1 MSRQPPLVIDN
12 GTGYTKMGFAGNS
25 EPSFV
30 FPTVIATHQSAS
42 SGSASAASSGGR
54 APPPVAG
61 KPSHLASKRG
71 IEDLDFF
78 IGDEAV
84 ANSKTYSLHYPI
96 RHGQIENWDHMERF
110 WEQSIFK
117 YLRAEPEDHY
127 VLLTEPPL
135 NPPENR
141 ENTAEIMFESFNV
154 QGLYIAVQAVLALA
168 ASWTSSKVAERTL
181 TGVVIDSGDGVTHTI
196 PVAEGYV
203 IGSSI
208 KHIPIAGRDI
218 TYFVQQLLRDRG
230 ETAAIPPE
238 DQLRVAEKIKEDYT
252 YVCQDIV
259 KEFKKYDADP
269 YKYFARFSGEHSV
282 TGRVSGVPSSS
293 TDLTPSHLL
302 FAHRR
307 AQNKFERFLA
317 NRIISVP
324 QKYDLDVGYERFLA
338 PEIFFNPEIYSSD
351 FLTPLPEVVDT
362 VIQTS
367 PIDVRRGLYKNIVLS
382 GGSTMFKDFGK
393 RLQRDVKAIV
403 DGRIAGSE
411 ERSGSLM
418 KSSGVE
424 VNVISHK
431 RQRYAV
437 WYGGSLMASTPEFYN
452 VSHSRVD
459 YEEYGPSLVRRF
471 SVFGSAV

>member
-1 MSRQPPLVIDN
+1 MSRLAPLVIDN
-12 GTGYTKMGFAGNS
+12 GTGYSKSGFAGNS

-30 FPTVIATHQSAS
+30 FPTAIATHQSPS
-42 SGSASAASSGGR
+42 SNAGGTSSTSSSTAARSSASG
-54 APPPVAG
+54 
-61 KPSHLASKRG
+61 HLASKRG
-71 IEDLDFF
+71 IDDLDYF
-78 IGDEAV
+78 IGDEAM
-84 ANSKTYSLHYPI
+84 ANSKTYHIDKPI
-96 RHGQIENWDHMERF
+96 THGQIDNWDLMERF
-110 WEQSIFK
+110 WSKTIFK

-135 NPPENR
+135 NAPENR

-168 ASWTSSKVAERTL
+168 ASWSSSKVADRTL

-196 PVAEGYV
+196 PVADGYV

-218 TYFVQQLLRDRG
+218 SQFVLNLLRDRG
-230 ETAAIPPE
+230 EQAIIPPA

-259 KEFKKYDADP
+259 KEIKKYDADP
-269 YKYFARFSGEHSV
+269 YKYFARFAGENSV
-282 TGRVSGVPSSS
+282 TGR
-293 TDLTPSHLL
+293 
-302 FAHRR
+302 R
-307 AQNKFERFLA
+307 
-317 NRIISVP
+317 
-324 QKYDLDVGYERFLA
+324 YDLDIGYERFLA
-338 PEIFFNPEIYSSD
+338 PEIFFNPEIYSSE

-382 GGSTMFKDFGK
+382 GGSTMFKDFGR
-393 RLQRDVKAIV
+393 RLQRDVKHIV
-403 DGRIAGSE
+403 DGRIANSE
-411 ERSGSLM
+411 TASGSYM

-437 WYGGSLMASTPEFYN
+437 WYGGSLMASLPEFYN
-452 VSHSRVD
+452 VAHTKAQ
-459 YEEYGPSLVRRF
+459 YEEFGPSLVRRF
-471 SVFGSAV
+471 SVFGSAS